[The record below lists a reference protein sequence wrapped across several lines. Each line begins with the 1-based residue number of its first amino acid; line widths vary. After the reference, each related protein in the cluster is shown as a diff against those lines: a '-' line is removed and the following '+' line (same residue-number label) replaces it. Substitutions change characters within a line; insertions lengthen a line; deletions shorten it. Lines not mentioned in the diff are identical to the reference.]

1 MCARS
6 QVSLIFGLDDLGTTH
21 VNLLRM
27 YAENTEPFTMI
38 HVLMSLLH
46 TVIWYGINDLM
57 NDCLNKISKS
67 NIIYIGTSLGSFFLF
82 LLLFRTPLTRV
93 PLKSK
98 RFNSSDSM

>member
-27 YAENTEPFTMI
+27 YAENTKPFTMI

-67 NIIYIGTSLGSFFLF
+67 NIIYIGTSLGSFFSLS
-82 LLLFRTPLTRV
+82 PLI
-93 PLKSK
+93 S
-98 RFNSSDSM
+98 NSSHSCSTQIEAI